1 MIKLIKENKNN
12 YIDLLLLA
20 DPDINIVNSYL
31 NKGDLFILS
40 EESNTISAAIVIE
53 YSKDICELKNIAT
66 YEKFQDKG
74 FGRKL
79 VNYIFDYYKNKY
91 NYIVV
96 GTGNS
101 STNNIIFYKSLGFK
115 YYKTIDNF
123 FIDNYPDPIYEDGIL
138 CSDMI
143 YFKKE
148 L

>member
-101 STNNIIFYKSLGFK
+101 STNNINFYKSLGFK